1 MTTSN
6 QAPKDIVSPDEIIAF
21 LKQQSVSEEKATGI
35 KLLRRAAETIAYQS
49 DTIAQI
55 EERVSALDEQE
66 DTLIENKNELT
77 AIWAGIQEL
86 ALTLNQS
93 VDLSPVTTLELL
105 DGAVNSLMTQNE
117 QLRAA
122 MVERDTLIQQY
133 ESQPQEVVKPDH
145 NENWTENLLG
155 LIDADEALFKELPVL
170 QEVNGALQEV
180 NGGLQEAVKFG
191 YALVGYSTHNEL
203 PMWVL
208 DGAKDIIQYVESQ

>member
-93 VDLSPVTTLELL
+93 VDLSPVATLELL

-122 MVERDTLIQQY
+122 MVERDALIQQY
-133 ESQPQEVVKPDH
+133 ESQPQEMAKPDH

-180 NGGLQEAVKFG
+180 NGALQEAVKFG

>member
-93 VDLSPVTTLELL
+93 VDLSPVATLELL

-122 MVERDTLIQQY
+122 MVERDALIQQY
-133 ESQPQEVVKPDH
+133 ESQPQEMAKPDH

-155 LIDADEALFKELPVL
+155 LIDADEALFKELPAL
-170 QEVNGALQEV
+170 QEVNGA
-180 NGGLQEAVKFG
+180 LQEAVKFG

>member
-93 VDLSPVTTLELL
+93 VDLSPVATLELL

-170 QEVNGALQEV
+170 QEVNGALQE
-180 NGGLQEAVKFG
+180 AVKFG

>member
-180 NGGLQEAVKFG
+180 NGALQEAVKFG

>member
-122 MVERDTLIQQY
+122 MVERDALIQQY
-133 ESQPQEVVKPDH
+133 ESQPQEMAKPDH

-155 LIDADEALFKELPVL
+155 LIDADEALFKELPAL

-180 NGGLQEAVKFG
+180 NGALQEAVKFG

>member
-122 MVERDTLIQQY
+122 MVERDALIQQY
-133 ESQPQEVVKPDH
+133 ESQPQEMAKPDH

-180 NGGLQEAVKFG
+180 NGALQEAVKFG

>member
-93 VDLSPVTTLELL
+93 VDLSPVATLELL

-180 NGGLQEAVKFG
+180 NGALQEAVKFG